1 MAIDRRSLLLGTI
14 AFVGSAPLGRAFA
27 AGASEVAFVSAARR
41 AGGDFCV
48 LLLRADGTVV
58 REVPLSGRGHDIA
71 IHRLSGRVA
80 VFARRPGTFAVAF
93 DLRSATPPHIF
104 TASEGRHY
112 YGHGA
117 FSGDGRLLYASEND
131 IEGERGVIGI
141 YDVARNYKKI
151 GEHSSYGVGPHE
163 ILLLADGKTLAVGNG
178 GLDTVPDAGRVNL
191 NLDSMEP
198 SLALVDAASGKLI
211 AKHAMTGDLKSLS
224 IRHVTEDAAGL
235 IWFGGQWE
243 GAPSETPQIVG
254 SAGRDRELR
263 LIAPPASGAPDLR
276 GYIGS
281 MAVSADGRIIAA
293 SAPKAGHVLYV
304 DFANG
309 QSHFAERVERRV
321 RYRARRRRR
330 FCGVK
335 RLRRDA
341 LRDATRQHHFGSRAA
356 RHRVRQSLAARRLR
370 VCLAE
375 RFEIGARVDI
385 GEGAGTC
392 GRNRSPKLAIVIEEG
407 PAAGVA
413 RYGFERRD

>member
-1 MAIDRRSLLLGTI
+1 MAIDRRSLLLGTV
-14 AFVGSAPLGRAFA
+14 AFVGAAPLGKAFA
-27 AGASEVAFVSAARR
+27 AGVSDVAFISAARR

-71 IHRLSGRVA
+71 IHRPSGRVA

-93 DLRSATPPHIF
+93 DLRNATPPHIF

-117 FSGDGRLLYASEND
+117 FSRDGRLLYASEND
-131 IEGERGVIGI
+131 IAGERGVIGI
-141 YDVARNYKKI
+141 YDVAIDYKKI
-151 GEHSSYGVGPHE
+151 GEHPSYGVGPHE

-198 SLALVDAASGKLI
+198 SLAFVDAASGKLL

-235 IWFGGQWE
+235 VWFGGQWE

-254 SAGRDRELR
+254 NARRDRELR

-293 SAPKAGHVLYV
+293 SAPKAGHVLYIDLQTSSV
-304 DFANG
+304 ISQSALKDVCGIAPEGVEDFAASSG
-309 QSHFAERVERRV
+309 FGVMRYETPHASIISEVELRDIAFDNHLRRV
-321 RYRARRRRR
+321 A
-330 FCGVK
+330 
-335 RLRRDA
+335 
-341 LRDATRQHHFGSRAA
+341 
-356 RHRVRQSLAARRLR
+356 
-370 VCLAE
+370 
-375 RFEIGARVDI
+375 
-385 GEGAGTC
+385 
-392 GRNRSPKLAIVIEEG
+392 
-407 PAAGVA
+407 
-413 RYGFERRD
+413 

>member
-1 MAIDRRSLLLGTI
+1 MSLMAIDRRSLLLGTI
-14 AFVGSAPLGRAFA
+14 AFVGSAPFGRAFA
-27 AGASEVAFVSAARR
+27 ADAGDVAFVSAARR
-41 AGGDFCV
+41 KGGDFCV

-71 IHRLSGRVA
+71 IHRPSGRVA

-131 IEGERGVIGI
+131 IEGERGVIGV
-141 YDVARNYKKI
+141 YDVARGYKKI

-178 GLDTVPDAGRVNL
+178 GLDTVPNAGRVNL

-211 AKHAMTGDLKSLS
+211 AKHALTGDLKSLS

-263 LIAPPASGAPDLR
+263 LITRPASGAPDLR

-304 DFANG
+304 DSQTAKIISQSALKDVCGIAPEGVEDFAASNG
-309 QSHFAERVERRV
+309 FGVMRYETPRASIISEVELRDIAFDNHLRRV
-321 RYRARRRRR
+321 A
-330 FCGVK
+330 
-335 RLRRDA
+335 
-341 LRDATRQHHFGSRAA
+341 
-356 RHRVRQSLAARRLR
+356 
-370 VCLAE
+370 
-375 RFEIGARVDI
+375 
-385 GEGAGTC
+385 
-392 GRNRSPKLAIVIEEG
+392 
-407 PAAGVA
+407 
-413 RYGFERRD
+413 